1 MKKLTILAAILAV
14 LSLLLAPAPAD
25 AQDSFGALDKLL
37 KGEVA
42 SRITGTDTG
51 IALLIQYVPTPGGT
65 QGPSGLVEVAA
76 DGNLIFTSGALG
88 AEAADTTLECPVAAP
103 LGGIIDVSNAACDS
117 LGEVVDIINGS
128 TGGVWKAV
136 ILDGIRTA
144 DADCT
149 GNGCL
154 LAAGP
159 SQATSTRGLPIYW
172 DTSEAEG
179 GDGQQYMALTPFTEM
194 TAFIDTRNNKLH
206 PEPYIGYRTGLFDL
220 ASTATFAGGAV
231 TINLYSVRAR
241 NSETG
246 GSEVVTTLWSQL
258 GAATTVESVL
268 SWPFG
273 LWAKKGEK
281 LVIGY
286 SRSTNAITA
295 LRAVGNGTSFKY

>member
-1 MKKLTILAAILAV
+1 MKSKLTILTLVLAV
-14 LSLLLAPAPAD
+14 LAAFTVVPAE
-25 AQDSFGALDKLL
+25 AQDAFGALDKLL

-65 QGPSGLVEVAA
+65 EGPSGLVEVAA
-76 DGNLIFTSGALG
+76 DGNLIFTSGTLG

-103 LGGIIDVSNAACDS
+103 LGGIIDVSNAACDT

-136 ILDGIRTA
+136 ILDGVRTA

-154 LAAGP
+154 LAAGAT
-159 SQATSTRGLPIYW
+159 QATSTRGLPLYW
-172 DTSEAEG
+172 DTSEVESG
-179 GDGQQYMALTPFTEM
+179 GEQYMALTPFTEM
-194 TAFIDTRNNKLH
+194 TNYLDNRNYKLH

-220 ASTATFAGGAV
+220 ASTATYAGGAV
-231 TINLYSVRAR
+231 TINIYSVKGR
-241 NSETG
+241 NSESG
-246 GSEVVTTLWSQL
+246 GSEVVTTLWSQ
-258 GAATTVESVL
+258 GAGATTVEQTL

-281 LVIGY
+281 LVVGY

-295 LRAVGNGTSFKY
+295 LKAVGSGTSFKY